1 MALVFKLLLLAL
13 KTICS
18 LWNSMMVLFQTQIQT
33 RIGKKI
39 LLKELDVS
47 MNGGGL
53 FLMIGIK
60 LFRSLVNL

>member
-13 KTICS
+13 KTISS
-18 LWNSMMVLFQTQIQT
+18 LWKSMMVLFQTQIQT